1 MRIGAGPTGRQ
12 GEDAVTHLLMIGA
25 ATVALVAAAPALAQD
40 AGTAG
45 AAAGRNAPAPNAATQ
60 PDSAASTAADTPGD
74 IIVTA
79 QKRSERLQQVPI
91 AVSVLSG
98 DAITAKGGT
107 NLESAQYLVPT
118 LNFRKS
124 GTAINQSLF
133 LRGVGTST
141 FSIAGEPSIS
151 TVVDGVVYSRA
162 GEAFSDL
169 IDIDRI
175 EVLRGPQ
182 GTLFGKNTSA
192 GVINIVTK
200 RPGDHLGGFL
210 EGGYFTNGNE
220 YRVRGAVDLPLADWI
235 RTRFT
240 GFYGHYQ
247 GNIRNL
253 TQGGARVNGYEHYG
267 VRGVLV
273 ATPTPDI
280 TFTLIGDYRRSNDN
294 CCAEVIGTPAATSA
308 SGNPNLALPPALG
321 DRTRLDN
328 QNLVT
333 AAKEKSYGVSGQ
345 LDWTLGT
352 QTVTYIGS
360 YRIYD
365 NREIRDGDFLD
376 RAYVGYNQLHDDGP
390 QVSNTLTQELRL
402 TSPAAQF
409 FSYVVGAYYSRAYT
423 ERVFSRS
430 DIVCTGGVVSAAT
443 LTPCGSAGTVTT
455 TPQGTADFGSV
466 FKNLAFFGQGTANL
480 TARLRLIGG
489 VRYTTD
495 QLNVFHKRVTSLTG
509 PGINPNFDQGVF
521 NRYTVL
527 VAQGVLPTT
536 AQTAAA
542 TASNGVP
549 FTTKT
554 TNSNWSGKGGVQF
567 DLLPQ
572 STVYATYSRGY
583 KGPAFNI
590 FYNLTAT
597 GTNVIQPE
605 TADSY
610 EAGIKNTLLGGKL
623 VLNLAGYYAKYHN
636 FQANNPDVVAGVL
649 VTRFTNAGE
658 ISTRGVELDALY
670 QPVRDLTFN
679 GGFAYTDARI
689 DQFRVPTNGVV
700 TGVVP
705 NGTRLPYAPRYKGS
719 LSGDYRLRTG
729 GRIDVTVGAQGSYQ
743 SSQISQL
750 DASQA
755 IRDATT
761 IHSYA
766 LVDLSAG
773 LVEAA
778 DRFRVSFQVKNVFN
792 EHFASAITSG
802 GPGGS
807 YRYLIPREA
816 DRYYG
821 VTARVGF

>member
-1 MRIGAGPTGRQ
+1 MKQ
-12 GEDAVTHLLMIGA
+12 GLMIG
-25 ATVALVAAAPALAQD
+25 VAALAIAAASPALAQD

-45 AAAGRNAPAPNAATQ
+45 AAAGQNAPPASAGNAASL
-60 PDSAASTAADTPGD
+60 PDSTASTAAETPGD
-74 IIVTA
+74 IVVTA
-79 QKRSERLQQVPI
+79 QKRSERLQQVPV

-192 GVINIVTK
+192 GVINIITK
-200 RPGDHLGGFL
+200 RPGDHLGGFV
-210 EGGYFTNGNE
+210 EGGYATNGNE
-220 YRVRGAVDLPLADWI
+220 YRVRGAVDLPLTDWI
-235 RTRFT
+235 KTRVT
-240 GFYGHYQ
+240 GFYGHYD

-253 TQGGARVNGYEHYG
+253 AQGGRRENGYEHYG
-267 VRGVLV
+267 VRGVVV

-280 TFTLIGDYRRSNDN
+280 TFTLIGDYRRSKDN
-294 CCAEVIGTPAATSA
+294 CCAEVIGTTAATSA
-308 SGNPNLALPPALG
+308 NGNPNLALPARLG
-321 DRTRLDN
+321 DRTRLAN

-333 AAKEKSYGVSGQ
+333 AATEKSYGVSGQ
-345 LDWTLGT
+345 LDWTLGS

-402 TSPAAQF
+402 TSPASQF

-423 ERVFSRS
+423 ERVFTRR

-443 LTPCGSAGTVTT
+443 LTPCGAAGTVTT

-466 FKNLAFFGQGTANL
+466 FKNMAFFGQGTLNL
-480 TARLRLIGG
+480 TDRLRLIGG

-495 QLNVFHKRVTSLTG
+495 QLNVFHRRATTLTG
-509 PGINPNFDQGVF
+509 PGINGNFDQGVF
-521 NRYTVL
+521 DRYNLL
-527 VAQGVLPTT
+527 VGQGVSPTT
-536 AQTAAA
+536 AQTTAVAAS
-542 TASNGVP
+542 TGVP
-549 FTTKT
+549 FRTKT

-567 DLLPQ
+567 DLVPQ

-623 VLNLAGYYAKYHN
+623 VLNIAAYYAKYHN

-658 ISTRGVELDALY
+658 ISTRGAEVDALF
-670 QPVRDLTFN
+670 QPIRDLTFN
-679 GGFAYTDARI
+679 GGFAYTDAHI
-689 DQFRVPTNGVV
+689 DQFKVPTNGVV
-700 TGVVP
+700 TGVIP
-705 NGTRLPYAPRYKGS
+705 SGTRLAYAPRYKGS

-729 GRIDVTVGAQGSYQ
+729 GRFDFTLGAQGSYQ

-750 DASQA
+750 DATQA

-761 IHSYA
+761 IHQYA

-773 LVEAA
+773 VVEAA
-778 DRFRVSFQVKNVFN
+778 DRFRVIFQVKNLFD

-802 GPGGS
+802 GPGGA
-807 YRYLIPREA
+807 YRYIIPREA